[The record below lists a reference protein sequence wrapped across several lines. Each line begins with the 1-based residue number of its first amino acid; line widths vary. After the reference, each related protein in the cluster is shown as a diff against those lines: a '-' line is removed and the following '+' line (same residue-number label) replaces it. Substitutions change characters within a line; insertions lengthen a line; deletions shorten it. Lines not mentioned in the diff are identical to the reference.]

1 MKEGITRN
9 KNFLLL
15 CTGATASEL
24 AGAFGTFTNSV
35 LVYELTGSK
44 LALGTMWLFYYVP
57 SILFQLISG
66 PLVDRWSRKWIM
78 VFSQWTRGFIFL
90 LPLLIMNFGNLET
103 WHIYMVQIVISF
115 MTPLYVPA
123 SQAIVPT
130 IVPSENLPSAN
141 AFLDGMTRMML
152 FTAPVLGGIVIQS
165 LGSSLTYLLVSVLLL
180 CSGFL
185 LVSLQEER
193 YPLSIRKSWL
203 GQLREG
209 FTYFFKMRIVVWL
222 GIFLAFVQF
231 GVGVTMVINL
241 PYITELLGG
250 DYKDYGYF
258 MAGFPF
264 GYILGSFLIA
274 KLQKMNRRYLML
286 GSLVMGGFT
295 YMALGVVHSIPLAIA
310 FEVIAGIVMAIFSIH
325 NLSIC
330 QLTIPNN
337 MMGKV
342 MSVRLALIKS
352 AMLLGILAGGA
363 ISELWGIRPLYL
375 SIGSIIVLV
384 SLAGMAM
391 PYFSFIDKPTAQ
403 NS

>member
-1 MKEGITRN
+1 
-9 KNFLLL
+9 
-15 CTGATASEL
+15 
-24 AGAFGTFTNSV
+24 
-35 LVYELTGSK
+35 
-44 LALGTMWLFYYVP
+44 
-57 SILFQLISG
+57 
-66 PLVDRWSRKWIM
+66 
-78 VFSQWTRGFIFL
+78 
-90 LPLLIMNFGNLET
+90 
-103 WHIYMVQIVISF
+103 
-115 MTPLYVPA
+115 
-123 SQAIVPT
+123 
-130 IVPSENLPSAN
+130 
-141 AFLDGMTRMML
+141 ML